1 MKINKDFI
9 LAFTISS
16 IAVIL
21 DQISKSLILKYKF
34 LLPIKIS
41 LFDGLNLVYVKNRG
55 ISFGM
60 LSEYN
65 IPFWLGILSFA
76 ISAYVI
82 FLIIKSES
90 KLELIGLSM
99 ILGGAVGNGIDR
111 LFRSYVIDFIDFY
124 YKNFH
129 WPAFNFADSFIT
141 IGAVLFVVK
150 LFFYK

>member
-1 MKINKDFI
+1 MKIKKDLI
-9 LAFTISS
+9 LAFAISS
-16 IAVIL
+16 LVVIL
-21 DQISKSLILKYKF
+21 DQISKLITLKYIY
-34 LLPIKIS
+34 LLPMKVS
-41 LFDGLNLVYVKNRG
+41 SFDGLNLVYVENKG
-55 ISFGM
+55 VSFGM
-60 LSEYN
+60 LSEYD

-99 ILGGAVGNGIDR
+99 ILGGAIGNGIDR
-111 LFRSYVIDFIDFY
+111 LLRGYVIDFIDLY
-124 YKNFH
+124 YRNFH

-141 IGAVLFVVK
+141 IGAVLFIIK